1 MGPVSS
7 VKIPPATGA
16 FCYNA
21 LLEEVSRRFRSFSFS
36 SSERVRFAR
45 QVVVNQEAFSGRSM
59 YFPGRVRL
67 SCLCLR
73 IIGRCEKSFRLQTP
87 SPTNHLRFSISG
99 SSGQRLA
106 LHEAYCL
113 QSMSS
118 SGKRC
123 RALFPFGPVLS
134 LLLLFRQQP
143 DAELLLVEGGERR
156 ERRRTGKA
164 GHSDNKAL

>member
-16 FCYNA
+16 FCHNA

-45 QVVVNQEAFSGRSM
+45 QVVVNQEAFSGRCM

-73 IIGRCEKSFRLQTP
+73 IIGRSEKSFRLQTP
-87 SPTNHLRFSISG
+87 SPINQRRSSISG
-99 SSGQRLA
+99 SSEQRLA
-106 LHEAYCL
+106 LHEANRL
-113 QSMSS
+113 QSTPRSMERQN
-118 SGKRC
+118 G
-123 RALFPFGPVLS
+123 LFPFGALRS
-134 LLLLFRQQP
+134 LLHFFR
-143 DAELLLVEGGERR
+143 
-156 ERRRTGKA
+156 
-164 GHSDNKAL
+164 